1 MRRGLQRGGLADSGG
16 CPPGGGQGKIP
27 FIWPIHAD
35 VVKFVVFYATDG
47 SVDEAAFLADI
58 GRHVLANGGAP
69 DGAGPIITLVPLP
82 CLALPGM
89 MVEIEA
95 IAMLGTHEERLART
109 TANPPQLPPL
119 PAPFSHGIR
128 CSNHIWTSA
137 QRSQSPDGHIQ
148 HPGDLVAQTAGAME
162 HLARVLAACGA
173 TLDDTI
179 TLHAWYRGDG
189 TRATWEP
196 AARKRAEYF
205 TIPGPTVSTLPTPR
219 LSHGELTRVD
229 AWAMREVDGRRPA
242 RVYANIPDPWQWP
255 AALPQV
261 MGLQCGE
268 LVFVG
273 QQVALDTTGQP
284 VAPGDLM
291 EQTRRVM
298 EATRA
303 VLASFG
309 LSLDD
314 MVKQNRFSQGQAD
327 PETIVRNQRY
337 RSSFYGEPA
346 GASTGVPLPFL
357 PLADLLVSVETVAM
371 PSA

>member
-1 MRRGLQRGGLADSGG
+1 
-16 CPPGGGQGKIP
+16 
-27 FIWPIHAD
+27 
-35 VVKFVVFYATDG
+35 
-47 SVDEAAFLADI
+47 
-58 GRHVLANGGAP
+58 
-69 DGAGPIITLVPLP
+69 
-82 CLALPGM
+82 
-89 MVEIEA
+89 
-95 IAMLGTHEERLART
+95 
-109 TANPPQLPPL
+109 
-119 PAPFSHGIR
+119 
-128 CSNHIWTSA
+128 
-137 QRSQSPDGHIQ
+137 
-148 HPGDLVAQTAGAME
+148 
-162 HLARVLAACGA
+162 
-173 TLDDTI
+173 
-179 TLHAWYRGDG
+179 
-189 TRATWEP
+189 
-196 AARKRAEYF
+196 
-205 TIPGPTVSTLPTPR
+205 
-219 LSHGELTRVD
+219 
-229 AWAMREVDGRRPA
+229 
-242 RVYANIPDPWQWP
+242 
-255 AALPQV
+255 

-298 EATRA
+298 ETTRA

-371 PSA
+371 TSA